1 MINILYA
8 IVLISSVTLIG
19 LMMIQ
24 EGADQ
29 NSALMGVAPEAIWGK
44 NRSASRDAILKR
56 MTIISAV
63 VFFVSTFLL
72 SVIK

>member
-1 MINILYA
+1 MINVLYA
-8 IVLISSVTLIG
+8 IVLISAVALVG
-19 LMMIQ
+19 LMMVQ

-29 NSALMGVAPEAIWGK
+29 NSVLMGVAPEALWGK

-56 MTIISAV
+56 MTIIFAV
-63 VFFVSTFLL
+63 IFFVSTFLL